1 LLLAAFTVRLFL
13 FQFQGHIMDL
23 NLFITWL
30 QAAASHGF
38 ATFYNI
44 TNCDYP
50 PLNVY
55 LFWLFGNAA
64 NGLSLFG
71 TSMITYV
78 VKLIPTLFDLAT
90 VCLIFVF
97 VRSRSNIMVSLL
109 AAAAYA
115 FNPAIIFNSS
125 VWGQFDSIYTFF
137 LLLSFILVLS
147 GRLKLSVSTF
157 TLAVL
162 TKPQAV
168 ALVPLMALLVYK
180 KFGLRRMLAST
191 MIIAAITLLVILP
204 FQWGNPITSLI
215 NIYLLGFGKYPY
227 TSVNAYNFWALFGMW
242 RPDSQGI
249 LFLTPYL
256 IGWLMFVILTFLAL
270 DLVDERLKPSGE
282 TLVFFTAFI
291 LLFGFFMLPTRIH
304 ERYIFPSLSF
314 LALMS
319 PYVKRMRVIYGVLT
333 VTLLIN
339 LAYAL
344 MTLNSGILITWTD
357 PVVLGVS
364 LVNTVVFVYI
374 LVLMWWEYST
384 KLPQQSEGVPINHL
398 TYVGTCVG
406 ELVYHVD
413 QIALLW
419 IIS

>member
-1 LLLAAFTVRLFL
+1 MVRLFL

-23 NLFITWL
+23 NLYITWL
-30 QAAASHGF
+30 QAAANHGF
-38 ATFYNI
+38 GTFYNI

-55 LFWLFGNAA
+55 LFWLFGNVA
-64 NGLSLFG
+64 NILKLFG

-78 VKLIPTLFDLAT
+78 VKLIPAIFDLAT
-90 VCLIFVF
+90 VYLIFAF
-97 VRSRSNIMVSLL
+97 IRSRSSFRMALL
-109 AAAAYA
+109 ATAAYA

-137 LLLSFILVLS
+137 LLLSLIMVFS
-147 GRLKLSVSTF
+147 GRLTLSVSTF

-168 ALVPLMALLVYK
+168 ALAPLIALLVYK
-180 KFGLRRMLAST
+180 KFGLRRMLASSV
-191 MIIAAITLLVILP
+191 IIAAITLLVILP

-242 RPDSQGI
+242 RPDSLGI

-256 IGWLMFVILTFLAL
+256 IGWLMFVVLTFLAL
-270 DLVDERLKPSGE
+270 DLVDERLKSSEGM
-282 TLVFFTAFI
+282 LVFFAAFI

-304 ERYIFPSLSF
+304 ERYIFPSLGF
-314 LALMS
+314 LALMI
-319 PYVKRMRVIYGVLT
+319 PYVKRMRVIYGILT

-344 MTLNSGILITWTD
+344 MTLNSGILITWAD
-357 PVVLGVS
+357 SIVIGVS
-364 LVNTVVFVYI
+364 LVNTAVFVYI
-374 LVLMWWEYST
+374 LVLMWREYST
-384 KLPQQSEGVPINHL
+384 KLPPI
-398 TYVGTCVG
+398 V
-406 ELVYHVD
+406 
-413 QIALLW
+413 
-419 IIS
+419 